1 MKKPNKV
8 FDTSL
13 AARNVLLGAARE
25 TNFRRKKM
33 EAELTCPVCNKPF
46 VNPVVLP
53 CSHSVC
59 LTCSQS
65 ALTTSGADNPP
76 VSSNGSGQVESEET
90 PYVTLYD
97 MNHLYQSIGN
107 LPCLKC
113 PTCKKLFPLDGRGV
127 NGFPRNRLLENIV
140 NRYYAQSNGIV
151 YCQLCEETQPSQA
164 TVMCE
169 QCEVAYCDRC
179 CKTCHP
185 SRGPLAK
192 HSLIPPTSSKSP
204 SKPTVVKCS
213 SHSEENISMYC
224 VFCRVPV
231 CYVCLER
238 GQHSGHEVKALGAMF
253 KEQKVWNT

>member
-1 MKKPNKV
+1 
-8 FDTSL
+8 
-13 AARNVLLGAARE
+13 
-25 TNFRRKKM
+25 M

-127 NGFPRNRLLENIV
+127 NGFPATASWKILSIAIMHNQMELFIV
-140 NRYYAQSNGIV
+140 NFAK
-151 YCQLCEETQPSQA
+151 
-164 TVMCE
+164 
-169 QCEVAYCDRC
+169 
-179 CKTCHP
+179 KTN
-185 SRGPLAK
+185 LAK
-192 HSLIPPTSSKSP
+192 P
-204 SKPTVVKCS
+204 
-213 SHSEENISMYC
+213 
-224 VFCRVPV
+224 
-231 CYVCLER
+231 
-238 GQHSGHEVKALGAMF
+238 Q
-253 KEQKVWNT
+253 